1 MTVFLVY
8 MYFFHW
14 RIQRRI
20 TKRSQRDGKQFTV
33 LLISTCCWIA
43 HILHNISLYSVSSKI
58 ARQKYSPIHHL
69 CCSKA
74 AARRPTDCR
83 VSTALAV
90 AASFFGIRIVGK
102 ASDKGE
108 LEPLHKC
115 RGGKRA
121 IGQLWECMLKSG
133 YSGGKVRIRH
143 SGNPNAADIL
153 AQQIKNSFPNADIKI
168 GENRGLCSY
177 YAEKGGIP
185 IGFES

>member
-8 MYFFHW
+8 MYFFLW

-20 TKRSQRDGKQFTV
+20 TKRSQRDGKPFTV
-33 LLISTCCWIA
+33 LLISTFCWIA
-43 HILHNISLYSVSSKI
+43 HILHNISLYSVSSKT

-69 CCSKA
+69 CCSKS
-74 AARRPTDCR
+74 AARSPTDCR
-83 VSTALAV
+83 VSPAIAV

-102 ASDKGE
+102 ASDNGE

-115 RGGKRA
+115 RGEKRA

-177 YAEKGGIP
+177 YAEKGGIL